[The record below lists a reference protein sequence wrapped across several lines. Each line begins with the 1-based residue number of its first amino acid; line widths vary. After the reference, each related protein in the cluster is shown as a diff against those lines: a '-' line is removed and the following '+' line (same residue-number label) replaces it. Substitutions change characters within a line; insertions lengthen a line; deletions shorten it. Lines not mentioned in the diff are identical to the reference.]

1 MQDYVPPI
9 ADYRF
14 LLTDVL
20 DFDGTMQALEREVD
34 ADLAVAVLEEAGKLC
49 VQTLAPLNRVGD
61 EQGSQLADG
70 SVQTPA
76 GFPDAYQTFA
86 AGGWAS
92 LSADPAHGGQGLPF
106 ILQLWI
112 DEMMSATN
120 LSFSLFPGLT
130 RGAAEAIVASAR

>member
-106 ILQLWI
+106 ILHVLLI
-112 DEMMSATN
+112 
-120 LSFSLFPGLT
+120 
-130 RGAAEAIVASAR
+130 